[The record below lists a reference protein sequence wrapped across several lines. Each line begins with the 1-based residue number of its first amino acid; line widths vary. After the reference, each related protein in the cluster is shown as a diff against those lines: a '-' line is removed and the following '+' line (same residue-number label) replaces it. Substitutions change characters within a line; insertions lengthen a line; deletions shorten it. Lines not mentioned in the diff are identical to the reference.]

1 MTGDGGAGDAVVLI
15 FVRAPERGRVK
26 TRLAAD
32 IGENAA
38 LAVYERLGRK
48 TVDAARALGG
58 AVRVRV
64 CHTPDEAGDAVA
76 AWLGG
81 GVEYR
86 GQRDGDLG
94 ARMARA
100 FADAFA
106 EGAER
111 VLIVGSDLPGL
122 TPDLLR
128 DALALLDDH
137 AAVLGPARDG
147 GYYLLGL
154 RQSMPD
160 LFRDVPWST
169 DRVLEVTLERFAAA
183 GITPAMLPELN
194 DVDTAD
200 DLPEGWIEGERWGLR

>member
-1 MTGDGGAGDAVVLI
+1 VTGDAGAGDAVVLI

-32 IGENAA
+32 IGNDAA
-38 LAVYERLGRK
+38 LAVYERLGRH
-48 TVDAARALGG
+48 TVAVARSLGR

-64 CHTPDEAGDAVA
+64 CHTPDDAGDAVA
-76 AWLGG
+76 AWLGD

-86 GQRDGDLG
+86 GQDDGDLG
-94 ARMARA
+94 QRMGRA
-100 FADAFA
+100 FADAF
-106 EGAER
+106 EDGAER
-111 VLIVGSDLPGL
+111 VVIVGSDLPGL

-128 DALALLDDH
+128 DALALLGGH
-137 AAVLGPARDG
+137 PAVLGPARDG

-154 RQSMPD
+154 HQSMPD

-169 DRVLEVTLERFAAA
+169 DRALEVTLERFAAA

-200 DLPEGWIEGERWGLR
+200 DLPEGWVER

>member
-1 MTGDGGAGDAVVLI
+1 VTGDALVLV
-15 FVRAPERGRVK
+15 FVRGPERGRVK

-32 IGENAA
+32 IGDDAA
-38 LAVYERLGRK
+38 LAVYQRLGRH
-48 TVDAARALGG
+48 TVDAARALGS

-64 CHTPDEAGDAVA
+64 CHTPDGAGDAVA

-86 GQRDGDLG
+86 GQGEGDLG
-94 ARMARA
+94 GRMARA

-106 EGAER
+106 GGAER
-111 VLIVGSDLPGL
+111 VLIVGSDLPDL
-122 TPDLLR
+122 TPGLLR
-128 DALALLDDH
+128 DAIAKLDAH
-137 AAVLGPARDG
+137 PAVLGPARDG

-154 RQSMPD
+154 RQPMPSI
-160 LFRDVPWST
+160 FRNVPWST

-183 GITPAMLPELN
+183 GIEPAMLPELA

-200 DLPEGWIEGERWGLR
+200 DLPVGWGER